1 MLLWVISTLL
11 SLSHYS
17 VFQQQ
22 DLIYHVPLLKK
33 ERKLLINMWKA
44 LWGTLGIREENL
56 NFLKFFFFFFFFNVD
71 HFLSPYCIYFWFY
84 YCFFGCKLC
93 RILALQL
100 GIEPD
105 PPALEI
111 KPQPSHYQEFQWR
124 ETLECGFIQLSLQIH
139 GRLVPESHEYQN
151 AWMLKFFK

>member
-56 NFLKFFFFFFFFNVD
+56 NFLKFFFFFFFNVD

-105 PPALEI
+105 PPALET
-111 KPQPSHYQEFQWR
+111 KPQPSHYQEVSMEGDFRMWIYTVVSPNPWEIGSR
-124 ETLECGFIQLSLQIH
+124 IP
-139 GRLVPESHEYQN
+139 RVPKCMDAQV
-151 AWMLKFFK
+151 L